1 MAPAT
6 QRRRARPK
14 HPGLLLPPSYELLQ
28 HLSIQLGIRKGKNC
42 SRLPAADISFLILLG
57 FSKRYSLGQLE
68 APSIEVTK
76 LSRPVIIDTYIVS
89 STGSDFNEPLEPK
102 YSFPKNNHT
111 LNQLVI

>member
-1 MAPAT
+1 M
-6 QRRRARPK
+6 
-14 HPGLLLPPSYELLQ
+14 PPSYELLQ

-76 LSRPVIIDTYIVS
+76 LSRPVTIDTYTVS